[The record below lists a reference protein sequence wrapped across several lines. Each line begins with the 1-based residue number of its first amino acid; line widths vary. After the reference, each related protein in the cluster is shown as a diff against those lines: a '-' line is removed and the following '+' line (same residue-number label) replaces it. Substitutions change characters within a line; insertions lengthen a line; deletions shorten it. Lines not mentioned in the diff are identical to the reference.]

1 MLRCFSQQLY
11 PHALLELVDLTIV
24 THILITALQNS
35 TEQSLPES
43 WHCPSQFTLYRKEGR
58 PGKWNHLPHAKNNTW
73 TLVAINSLIPIEGI
87 PIPNSS
93 LVTSLLL
100 FLSSSQSILSILFL
114 LSFPLSFC
122 FLPKFYNS
130 DQNLFTHG
138 HKNKITD
145 DDAWNGRNI
154 CSNVTKA
161 CKGWCTFR
169 HGGGYF

>member
-1 MLRCFSQQLY
+1 MKLRCFSQQLY

-43 WHCPSQFTLYRKEGR
+43 WHCPSQFTLYGKEGG

-100 FLSSSQSILSILFL
+100 FLSSSQSITMYSGIWKLTLTQLKTLKVIKWIQYL
-114 LSFPLSFC
+114 LLRNLI
-122 FLPKFYNS
+122 LPK
-130 DQNLFTHG
+130 QHQ
-138 HKNKITD
+138 KNE
-145 DDAWNGRNI
+145 
-154 CSNVTKA
+154 KA
-161 CKGWCTFR
+161 
-169 HGGGYF
+169 